1 MSPCNTLS
9 SGTRE
14 SLNNLG
20 DMDCNGYA
28 GLNDVVTVYQ
38 MYIKNEKGLNDVVNI
53 YNMYR
58 YNINNEL
65 QDIINNDNGID
76 EDTATTPPITTT
88 PITTTPITTSHDIA
102 IEYINSNSPSTKL
115 TIINVIHGD
124 VCDIFFYGE
133 EVLEYKV
140 QFNKTFNQDDIIKTT
155 ENKAIFHNLFKNAN
169 LVDYPDQASKLSEID
184 SQTYFYQARMSN
196 EMYEPKGHNKY
207 SNSID
212 DVTKNWEKNVLI
224 HMFST
229 TNNNNII
236 SINSLR
242 YKSGSNSFIS
252 LDLDVDVGIHNL

>member
-1 MSPCNTLS
+1 MSSCNTLS

-14 SLNNLG
+14 YLNYRG
-20 DMDCNGYA
+20 DMDCDGIIKFSEVINIFEMFLNGE
-28 GLNDVVTVYQ
+28 VYFSYFIRAYDMFLSQ
-38 MYIKNEKGLNDVVNI
+38 AITK
-53 YNMYR
+53 
-58 YNINNEL
+58 INL
-65 QDIINNDNGID
+65 LDNYGND
-76 EDTATTPPITTT
+76 EDTTTTTATTTATTT
-88 PITTTPITTSHDIA
+88 VTTTTTSYDKA
-102 IEYINSNSPSTKL
+102 TEYINSNSPFSTKL
-115 TIINVIHGD
+115 TIINVSHGD

-155 ENKAIFHNLFKNAN
+155 ENKEIFHNLFKNNN
-169 LVDYPDQASKLSEID
+169 LGAYPDQASKLSEID

-236 SINSLR
+236 SINSVR
-242 YKSGSNSFIS
+242 YHDSGLIS
-252 LDLDVDVGIHNL
+252 LNLDVDVGIHNL

>member
-1 MSPCNTLS
+1 MSSCNTLS

-76 EDTATTPPITTT
+76 EDTATTPPITT
-88 PITTTPITTSHDIA
+88 SHDRA
-102 IEYINSNSPSTKL
+102 TEYINSNSPSTKL

-140 QFNKTFNQDDIIKTT
+140 QFNKTFNQGDIIKTT

-169 LVDYPDQASKLSEID
+169 LVDYQDQASKLSEID

-207 SNSID
+207 SID
-212 DVTKNWEKNVLI
+212 GFTKNWDKNVLI

-229 TNNNNII
+229 TNNNII

-242 YKSGSNSFIS
+242 YKLGSGSNSLIS

>member
-1 MSPCNTLS
+1 MSTCNTLS
-9 SGTRE
+9 SGKRE
-14 SLNNLG
+14 YLNNLG
-20 DMDCNGYA
+20 DINCD
-28 GLNDVVTVYQ
+28 GLVKFSEVIAIFEMAERGEGEVKFSDFVRAADTFEIQ
-38 MYIKNEKGLNDVVNI
+38 A
-53 YNMYR
+53 
-58 YNINNEL
+58 INK
-65 QDIINNDNGID
+65 INLLDNYGND
-76 EDTATTPPITTT
+76 EDTTTPPITT
-88 PITTTPITTSHDIA
+88 SHDRA
-102 IEYINSNSPSTKL
+102 TEYINSNSPSTIL

-140 QFNKTFNQDDIIKTT
+140 QFNKTFNHDDIIKTT

-207 SNSID
+207 SNNSID

-242 YKSGSNSFIS
+242 YKSAGSNSLIS